1 MEVDAVHGD
10 EHKGSGQAGTLVSV
24 GEPLGASEAHQVG
37 RGQVGQV
44 SPPVVRETML
54 WGGGRGEDHVPVK
67 ETVAAS
73 KPLDLSGVDGEELVL
88 L

>member
-1 MEVDAVHGD
+1 MPFTATNTRAAAKARTRV
-10 EHKGSGQAGTLVSV
+10 SG
-24 GEPLGASEAHQVG
+24 GEPLCASEAHQVG